1 LELSGIATRFV
12 WTLTM
17 QTNAGNL
24 RGLRHVGVSLA
35 AIALLGCGGT
45 TERAGPPVPVDE
57 DGVCPFLCCTYRAWT
72 VDWDTD
78 LRTDRR
84 DDAPVAF
91 RASLGE
97 TVDALT
103 GVVSTT
109 TIGRATASRQVTVGS
124 NRLVVA
130 ASEPIYL
137 LRNVGGGDWKI
148 WVRGM
153 VDQQYIPNQGYC
165 NGAQSASDECALSVV
180 AQPEVVWWVKMRNAV
195 GREGWTREVDHF
207 GNRDSCG

>member
-1 LELSGIATRFV
+1 VR
-12 WTLTM
+12 
-17 QTNAGNL
+17 TNVQ
-24 RGLRHVGVSLA
+24 RLRHVGVGLA
-35 AIALLGCGGT
+35 VLSLLGCRGT
-45 TERAGPPVPVDE
+45 TEQAGPPVPFDE

-78 LRTDRR
+78 LRTDRH
-84 DDAPVAF
+84 DDAPVAY

-109 TIGRATASRQVTVGS
+109 TVGRATASRQVTIGS
-124 NRLVVA
+124 KRLVVA
-130 ASEPIYL
+130 AGEPIYL

-148 WVRGM
+148 WVHGM

-165 NGAQSASDECALSVV
+165 NGAQAASDECALTVV
-180 AQPEVVWWVKMRNAV
+180 AQPEVVWWAKIRNAV
-195 GREGWTREVDHF
+195 GREGWTREVEHF
-207 GNRDSCG
+207 GNRDACG